1 MLKLVKSEL
10 APLTK
15 ERLYR
20 MMLDVRAIQKLPLP
34 EVRAGHEYIKSIR
47 DELSK
52 LLDKVEHV

>member
-1 MLKLVKSEL
+1 MLKLVTTEI

-20 MMLDVRAIQKLPLP
+20 MMLDVKAIQKLKSP
-34 EVRAGHEYIKSIR
+34 EVRAAHEYIKAVR

-52 LLDKVEHV
+52 LLDKVDDK